1 MHQKF
6 LINNWLLNFWGP
18 NKFQFISRYGNR
30 MVCFLCQQI
39 QYWDVIEP
47 RVQYWEEYCTRSTN
61 QIAEVLCVS
70 TISNKGTSSFF
81 ISNKDGLS
89 RILFLKRV
97 CYVKAFGKGLAIKG
111 LSYSSNCF
119 SWPLSTSWQI
129 QRNIS
134 RFSIISLEFWS

>member
-1 MHQKF
+1 MGGQ
-6 LINNWLLNFWGP
+6 INSDLFPVMEIEWFAFYV
-18 NKFQFISRYGNR
+18 NKYNIE
-30 MVCFLCQQI
+30 MI
-39 QYWDVIEP
+39 IEP

-97 CYVKAFGKGLAIKG
+97 RYVKAFGKGLAVKG

-134 RFSIISLEFWS
+134 RFSIISLELWS

>member
-1 MHQKF
+1 MGGQ
-6 LINNWLLNFWGP
+6 INSDLFPVMEIEWFAFYV
-18 NKFQFISRYGNR
+18 NKYNIE
-30 MVCFLCQQI
+30 MI
-39 QYWDVIEP
+39 IEP

-97 CYVKAFGKGLAIKG
+97 CYVKAFGKGLAVKG

-134 RFSIISLEFWS
+134 RFSIISLELWS

>member
-1 MHQKF
+1 MGGQ
-6 LINNWLLNFWGP
+6 INSDLFPVMEIEWFAFYV
-18 NKFQFISRYGNR
+18 NKYNIE
-30 MVCFLCQQI
+30 MI
-39 QYWDVIEP
+39 TEP

-61 QIAEVLCVS
+61 QIAEILCVS
-70 TISNKGTSSFF
+70 TISNKGASSFF

-97 CYVKAFGKGLAIKG
+97 RYIKAFGKGLAVKG

-134 RFSIISLEFWS
+134 RFSIISLELWS